1 MRQTVAIAGAGLA
14 GRLLAWRLL
23 RAGVAVQLFDARA
36 RDDRDMAAGVA
47 AAMLS
52 PYAEM
57 MVGDAALFAL
67 GEASL
72 AIWPRW
78 VDELQRETGRSVM
91 LRQQGSLV
99 VAHAPDAPGLD
110 HYADLIRFRL
120 PPEHRA
126 EVQDLDAAQLA
137 AREPALAGR
146 FARALWLPREGQI
159 DNGELLAALQAAI
172 EVRLP
177 AVGGQWH
184 DGVSV
189 AEVASNELRTA
200 DGRRFAA
207 DVVVDCRGAAAAWP
221 GIRGVRG
228 EVLTVRCDEVTLQR
242 PVRLIHPRYML
253 YVVPR
258 AGRRFVIGA
267 TELESQDTGPATL
280 RSVLELGSA
289 LYSLHPAFGEARIE
303 RIATAL
309 RPATDDHQPVWA
321 QREGV
326 WHLNGLYRHGF
337 LVAPAMVQRAESE
350 LLAQLQTAAEIE
362 ETRQ

>member
-1 MRQTVAIAGAGLA
+1 MPHTVAIAGAGLA

-23 RAGVAVQLFDARA
+23 RAGVPVTLIDARG

-57 MVGDAALFAL
+57 MVGNAALFAL

-78 VDELQRETGRSVM
+78 IDELQQQTGRSVM

-120 PPEHRA
+120 PAERRA
-126 EVQDLDAAQLA
+126 EVLELDAAGLA

-146 FARALWLPREGQI
+146 FARALWLPREGQL

-172 EVRLP
+172 EARLMV
-177 AVGGQWH
+177 VGGEWI
-184 DGVSV
+184 DGVAV
-189 AEVASNELRTA
+189 AKVAAHALRTA
-200 DGRRFAA
+200 DGRCFTA
-207 DVVVDCRGAAAAWP
+207 DLVVDCRGAAADWP

-228 EVLTVRCDEVTLQR
+228 EVLTVRCDDVTLQR

-258 AGRRFVIGA
+258 SGQRFVIGA

-280 RSVLELGSA
+280 RSLLELGSA

-337 LVAPAMVQRAESE
+337 LVAPAMVQRAQSE
-350 LLAQLQTAAEIE
+350 LLARLQTSGASE